1 MISITKLISGAES
14 WGDRVRYEGAPR
26 DPLERRPVVVW
37 AMTRRCNLHCIHCYS
52 DSRDQ
57 VYPGELDD
65 AAARKLIADL
75 ADFGCPVLLLSGGE
89 PLMHPR
95 LFDYIALAK
104 AKGLRPVVSTNGTL
118 IDDETARRFVELGT
132 AYVGISLDGIEAVND
147 RFRGKKGAFKAAM
160 RGFHACLKHGQK
172 VGLRLTLTK
181 RNVADLERIFD
192 LIEREGID
200 RACFY
205 HLAYAGR
212 GAELRDLDV
221 AHDESRAAVE
231 LIIEKAKDYA
241 DRGLDKEVLTVDN
254 HADGPF
260 LLMKMRAEQHPRA
273 EEAYRLLQHNGG
285 NQSGIAI
292 ACIDNVG
299 EVHADQFLQEI
310 SFGNVAER
318 SFGEIWTDTSD
329 PVRRGRRI
337 GSSWATAVL
346 AGLKHRAPLI
356 KGRCAPSSCRWFD
369 ICNANL
375 RARAY
380 AVTGDLWESD
390 PACYLTDEEIGS

>member
-1 MISITKLISGAES
+1 MIGISKLISGTES

-37 AMTRRCNLHCIHCYS
+37 TMTRRCNLRCIHCYS

-57 VYPGELDD
+57 AYPGELDD
-65 AAARKLIADL
+65 AAARKLIDDL
-75 ADFGCPVLLLSGGE
+75 ADFGCPVLLFSGGE
-89 PLMHPR
+89 PLLHAR
-95 LFDYIALAK
+95 LLDYIALAK
-104 AKGLRPVVSTNGTL
+104 DKGLRPVVSTNGTL
-118 IDDETARRFVELGT
+118 IDDETAKRFVELGT

-181 RNVADLERIFD
+181 RNVADLEKIFD

-212 GAELRDLDV
+212 GATLRDVDV
-221 AHDESRAAVE
+221 THEESRAAVE
-231 LIIEKAKDYA
+231 LIIERARGYA

-254 HADGPF
+254 HADAAF
-260 LLMKMRAEQHPRA
+260 LVMKMRAERDRRA

-292 ACIDNVG
+292 ACVDNVG
-299 EVHADQFLQEI
+299 NVHADQFLQEI

-318 SFGEIWTDTSD
+318 PFGQIWTDTSD
-329 PVRRGRRI
+329 P
-337 GSSWATAVL
+337 AL

-356 KGRCAPSSCRWFD
+356 KGRCAPSNCRWFD
-369 ICNANL
+369 ICNANQ

-390 PACYLTDEEIGS
+390 PACYLTDEEIAS

>member
-1 MISITKLISGAES
+1 MIGITKLLCGTRH
-14 WGDRVRYEGAPR
+14 WGDRIRYDGAPR

-37 AMTRRCNLHCIHCYS
+37 TMTRRCNLRCIHCYS

-57 VYPGELDD
+57 MYPGELDD
-65 AAARKLIADL
+65 AAARRMIADL
-75 ADFGCPVLLLSGGE
+75 AAFGCPVLLFSGGE

-104 AKGLRPVVSTNGTL
+104 SSGLRPVVSTNGTL
-118 IDDETARRFVELGT
+118 ITHDVAKRLVESGA

-147 RFRGKKGAFKAAM
+147 RFRGVKGAFKQALD
-160 RGFHACLKHGQK
+160 GFHACLKHGQK

-181 RNVADLERIFD
+181 RNVADLPKIFD
-192 LIEREGID
+192 LIEREGIN

-212 GAELRDLDV
+212 GARLRDVDV
-221 AHDESRAAVE
+221 THAESRAAVE
-231 LIIEKAKDYA
+231 LIIERARA
-241 DRGLDKEVLTVDN
+241 NPDREILTVDN
-254 HADGPF
+254 HADAPF

-273 EEAYRLLQHNGG
+273 DDAYRLLRHNGG

-292 ACIDNVG
+292 ACVDNLG
-299 EVHADQFLQEI
+299 HVHADQFLWDF
-310 SFGNVAER
+310 SFGNVTER
-318 SFGEIWTDTSD
+318 AFGDIWTDTSQK
-329 PVRRGRRI
+329 
-337 GSSWATAVL
+337 TL
-346 AGLKHRAPLI
+346 AGLKDRGPLI

-380 AVTGDLWESD
+380 AVTGDLWQSD
-390 PACYLTDEEIGS
+390 PACYLTDDEIAP

>member
-1 MISITKLISGAES
+1 MIGITKLICGAEH

-37 AMTRRCNLHCIHCYS
+37 TMTRRCNLRCIHCYS

-57 VYPGELDD
+57 TYPGELDD
-65 AAARKLIADL
+65 AAARKLIDDL
-75 ADFGCPVLLLSGGE
+75 AEFGCPVLLFSGGE

-95 LFDYIALAK
+95 LFDFIALAK
-104 AKGLRPVVSTNGTL
+104 ANGLRPVVSTNGTL
-118 IDDETARRFVELGT
+118 IDEDAVKRFVELGT
-132 AYVGISLDGIEAVND
+132 AYVGISLDGIEEVND
-147 RFRGKKGAFKAAM
+147 RFRGKKGAFAETL
-160 RGFHACLKHGQK
+160 RGFHACIKHGQK

-181 RNVADLERIFD
+181 RNVADLPKIFE

-212 GAELRDLDV
+212 GAGLRDVDV
-221 AHDESRAAVE
+221 SHEESRAAVE
-231 LIIEKAKDYA
+231 LIIEKAQAYA
-241 DRGLDKEVLTVDN
+241 AKGLDKEILTVDN

-260 LLMKMRAEQHPRA
+260 LLMKMRAEGNPRA
-273 EEAYRLLQHNGG
+273 DEAYRLLQHNGG

-292 ACIDNVG
+292 ACVDNVG
-299 EVHADQFLQEI
+299 NVHADQFLWDF
-310 SFGNVAER
+310 SFGNVTER
-318 SFGEIWTDTSD
+318 FCGEIWTDTVN
-329 PVRRGRRI
+329 P
-337 GSSWATAVL
+337 VL
-346 AGLKHRAPLI
+346 AGFKNRGPLI

-380 AVTGDLWESD
+380 AVTGDLWASD
-390 PACYLTDEEIGS
+390 PACYLTDEEIAG